1 MSTAFIVPNVEC
13 IAQTDKAILV
23 EGDTLDEPTWI
34 PQSQVHED
42 SEVYAKGHKGA
53 LHVSTWFAE
62 QRGWE

>member
-1 MSTAFIVPNVEC
+1 MSASFIVPNAEC

-42 SEVYAKGHKGA
+42 SEVYAKRHKGD
-53 LHVSTWFAE
+53 LRVNSWFA
-62 QRGWE
+62 